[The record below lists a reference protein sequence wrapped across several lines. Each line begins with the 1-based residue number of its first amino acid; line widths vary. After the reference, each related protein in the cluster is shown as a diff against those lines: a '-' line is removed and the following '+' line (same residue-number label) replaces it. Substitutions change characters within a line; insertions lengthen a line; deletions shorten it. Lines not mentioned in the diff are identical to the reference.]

1 MAPARKFR
9 ISKTPQIRSY
19 FRRLAD
25 GECDDIDRFRQH
37 VQDGA
42 TARKRSLERRAR
54 SLPPEIQEMLA
65 EDLWELDRISELA
78 DQLSIVGLYRVAEIN
93 TARMLGH
100 GFGKAAM
107 KNASSLDNLTKF
119 LKQNHVTLASVPH
132 FRAIDELR
140 LLNNAV
146 KHDGRVTGRLSQKYR
161 SWKEGGK
168 LEGLGKAYERLRPKV
183 PAYIFRLA
191 QRLKLRYK

>member
-1 MAPARKFR
+1 MASAGKFR
-9 ISKTPQIRSY
+9 ISKTRRIRSY

-25 GECDDIDRFRQH
+25 GECDDIDRFRKH
-37 VQDGA
+37 VRAGS
-42 TARKRSLERRAR
+42 TKRKRALEKRAQ
-54 SLPPEIQEMLA
+54 SLPPEIQELLA
-65 EDLWELDRISELA
+65 EDLWELDRISCLA
-78 DQLSIVGLYRVAEIN
+78 DQLSIVGLYRIAEID

-107 KNASSLDNLTKF
+107 RNASSVDNLKKF
-119 LKQNHVTLASVPH
+119 LKQKNVALASVPH

-146 KHDGRVTGRLSQKYR
+146 KHDGRVTKQLSQKYR
-161 SWKEGGK
+161 GWREGEK
-168 LEGLGKAYERLRPKV
+168 LEGLDKAYDRLRPKV
-183 PAYIFRLA
+183 PVYIFRLA